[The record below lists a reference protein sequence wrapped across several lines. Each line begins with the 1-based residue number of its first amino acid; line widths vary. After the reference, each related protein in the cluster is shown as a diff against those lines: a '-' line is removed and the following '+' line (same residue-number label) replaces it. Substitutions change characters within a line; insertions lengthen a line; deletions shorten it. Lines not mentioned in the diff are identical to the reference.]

1 MSVKRKIMVGLALFI
16 VLVMVGILF
25 LPVLLDLNRYR
36 DRYLP
41 VLEQA
46 LHRPVEIQDVR
57 LTLFPQLGVRMQ
69 GMTIGDDP
77 SFSPQPFVTIPSA
90 AVEIQWLP
98 LLRRQIQVEH
108 VRLQDPTVHII
119 RRHDGALNI
128 ATVGKD
134 PAFHSP
140 EKAGWNPANALK
152 PLFGVFAVERL
163 SMTGGT
169 LQYEDRAKEPFRAYQ
184 LEQLDLVTDSVQL
197 GQTASLHLKGMVMP
211 NQLPLEMT
219 GRFGPLQSPFDLS
232 MLDLAGSIDRVEGTA
247 QGQVMDGRLE
257 LDVQISD
264 LSTDD
269 IPLNIALDKPVFV
282 KDLQAHLMASLVPKG
297 SSKTFTG
304 VKIDPLT
311 VDLQLGG
318 TTIHL
323 SGQGTPGRLILS
335 GEAPALA
342 SEDFPWTLSVHR
354 PFSLEQIRFETVI
367 HGPRVDLVLLKAQAF
382 RGNLEAHG
390 RWDGTP
396 AVPLLSFQGTFTNF
410 SVESM
415 TQALRSSSPRLTG
428 TGELHWN
435 LAGAAHSP
443 SGKSNMTGPVRLMIR
458 DGQFVRFDVMQG
470 IEDALQLPDLL
481 DKSTG
486 VTKFSL
492 IDTNV
497 ELEGKGLVIRQL
509 TVEAPDFSMTG
520 AGSLPFDESLNL
532 QGNLAVSRMIGD
544 RIIQRF
550 PMAKVA
556 WHQGRLVL
564 PFTVLGTVQKPL
576 LQLDTQTFGRQ
587 VKSNVERRIE
597 KVLQGDEQE
606 LQQLLEDG
614 ADVLK
619 QLFGQ

>member
-1 MSVKRKIMVGLALFI
+1 MVGLAILIGLVI
-16 VLVMVGILF
+16 VVILL

-36 DRYLP
+36 DQYLP

-46 LHRPVEIQDVR
+46 LHRPVDVQDVR
-57 LTLFPQLGVRMQ
+57 LTLFPKLGFRVRDL
-69 GMTIGDDP
+69 TIGDDP
-77 SFSPQPFVTIPSA
+77 AFNPQAFVTIPFA
-90 AVEIQWLP
+90 EVEIQWLP
-98 LLRRQIQVEH
+98 LLRRHIQVEH

-119 RRHDGALNI
+119 RRHDGALNM

-134 PAFHSP
+134 PALYPP
-140 EKAGWNPANALK
+140 EKVGSNPANALK

-163 SMTGGT
+163 SMSGGI
-169 LQYEDRAKEPFRAYQ
+169 LQYEDRAQEPFRSYH
-184 LEQLDLVTDSVQL
+184 LEQLDVVTNSVQF
-197 GQTASLHLKGMVMP
+197 GQTASLHVKGVVMP
-211 NQLPLEMT
+211 NQLPLKMT
-219 GRFGPLQSPFDLS
+219 GRFGPLQTAFDLP
-232 MLDLAGSIDRVEGTA
+232 MIDLAGRIGSVEGTA
-247 QGQVMDGRLE
+247 KGQVMDGRLE
-257 LDVQISD
+257 LDVQIPD

-269 IPLNIALDKPVFV
+269 MPLNIALDKPVFV
-282 KDLQAHLMASLVPKG
+282 KDLKAHLMASLIPEG
-297 SSKTFTG
+297 PSKPFTG
-304 VKIDPLT
+304 VRIDPLT
-311 VDLQLGG
+311 VDLQMGG
-318 TTIHL
+318 ATIHL

-335 GEAPALA
+335 GEAPTLS
-342 SEDFPWTLSVHR
+342 SEDFPLALSVQR

-367 HGPRVDLVLLKAQAF
+367 QGARVDLVLLKAQAF

-415 TQALRSSSPRLTG
+415 MHAVRSSSHRLTG
-428 TGELHWN
+428 VGELHWTV
-435 LAGAAHSP
+435 ARAAHSP
-443 SGKSNMTGPVRLMIR
+443 SGPSQMTGPVRLMIR
-458 DGQFVRFDVMQG
+458 DGQLVGFDVMQG

-481 DKSTG
+481 EESTG
-486 VTKFSL
+486 ATKFSL
-492 IDTNV
+492 FDTNV

-520 AGSLPFDESLNL
+520 VGSLAFDESLNL
-532 QGNLAVSRMIGD
+532 QGNLAVSRTFGE

-556 WHQGRLVL
+556 WHQGKLVL

-576 LQLDTQTFGRQ
+576 LQLDTQSLGHK
-587 VKSNVERRIE
+587 VKTNVERRIE

-606 LQQLLEDG
+606 LQQLLQDG

>member
-1 MSVKRKIMVGLALFI
+1 MVGLALI
-16 VLVMVGILF
+16 IILVFVAILF

-46 LHRPVEIQDVR
+46 LHRPVDVQDVR
-57 LTLFPQLGVRMQ
+57 LTVFPQLGFRVRNL
-69 GMTIGDDP
+69 TIGDDP
-77 SFSPQPFVTIPSA
+77 AFSPQAFVTIPSVE
-90 AVEIQWLP
+90 VEIQWLP
-98 LLRRQIQVEH
+98 LLRRHIQVEH

-119 RRHDGALNI
+119 RRHDGALNM
-128 ATVGKD
+128 ATIGKH
-134 PAFHSP
+134 PALHSP
-140 EKAGWNPANALK
+140 EKAGSNPANALK

-169 LQYEDRAKEPFRAYQ
+169 LQYEDRAKEPFRSYH
-184 LEQLDLVTDSVQL
+184 LEQLELVTDSVQL

-219 GRFGPLQSPFDLS
+219 GRIGPIQSTFDLP
-232 MLDLAGSIDRVEGTA
+232 MIDLAGSIGRVEGTA
-247 QGQVMDGRLE
+247 QGQVMGGRLE

-264 LSTDD
+264 LSTNDM
-269 IPLNIALDKPVFV
+269 PLNIALDKPVFV
-282 KDLQAHLMASLVPKG
+282 KDLQAHLMASLIPKE
-297 SSKTFTG
+297 SPKPFTG
-304 VKIDPLT
+304 VRIDPLT
-311 VDLQLGG
+311 VELQTGEA
-318 TTIHL
+318 TIHL
-323 SGQGTPGRLILS
+323 SGQGTLGRLILS
-335 GEAPALA
+335 GEAPTLS
-342 SEDFPWTLSVHR
+342 SEDFPWVLSVQR

-367 HGPRVDLVLLKAQAF
+367 QGPRVDLVFLKAQAF
-382 RGNLEAHG
+382 GGNLEAHG
-390 RWDGTP
+390 RWDGPP
-396 AVPLLSFQGTFTNF
+396 AVPLLSFQGTLTNF

-415 TQALRSSSPRLTG
+415 MQALRSSSHRLTG
-428 TGELHWN
+428 VGELHWIV
-435 LAGAAHSP
+435 ARAAHSP
-443 SGKSNMTGPVRLMIR
+443 SGPSKMTGPIRLMIR
-458 DGQFVRFDVMQG
+458 DGQLVGFDVMQG

-481 DKSTG
+481 EESTG
-486 VTKFSL
+486 ATKFSL

-509 TVEAPDFSMTG
+509 NVEAPDFSMTG
-520 AGSLPFDESLNL
+520 VGSLAFDESLNL
-532 QGNLAVSRMIGD
+532 QGNLAVSRTIGD

-564 PFTVLGTVQKPL
+564 PFTVMGTVQKPL
-576 LQLDTQTFGRQ
+576 LQLDTQSFGHQ
-587 VKSNVERRIE
+587 VKTNVERRIE

-606 LQQLLEDG
+606 LQQLLQDG

>member
-1 MSVKRKIMVGLALFI
+1 MSVKRKIMVGLALII

-90 AVEIQWLP
+90 EVEIQWLA

-119 RRHDGALNI
+119 RRHDGALNM

-140 EKAGWNPANALK
+140 EKASWNPANALK
-152 PLFGVFAVERL
+152 PLFGVLAVERL

-169 LQYEDRAKEPFRAYQ
+169 LQYEDRAKEPFRAYR

-197 GQTASLHLKGMVMP
+197 GQTANLHLKGMVMP
-211 NQLPLEMT
+211 NQVPLEMT
-219 GRFGPLQSPFDLS
+219 GRFGPLQSTFDLS
-232 MLDLAGSIDRVEGTA
+232 MLDLAGSIGRVEGTA

-269 IPLNIALDKPVFV
+269 MPLNIALDKPVFV
-282 KDLQAHLMASLVPKG
+282 KDLQAHLMASLIPKG

-311 VDLQLGG
+311 VDLQTGG
-318 TTIHL
+318 ATIHL

-335 GEAPALA
+335 GEAPTLS
-342 SEDFPWTLSVHR
+342 SEDFPWALSVQR

-367 HGPRVDLVLLKAQAF
+367 QGTRVDLVFLKAKAF

-390 RWDGTP
+390 RWDGTT
-396 AVPLLSFQGTFTNF
+396 AAPLLSFQGTLTNF

-415 TQALRSSSPRLTG
+415 MQALRSSSHRLTG
-428 TGELHWN
+428 VGELHWIV
-435 LAGAAHSP
+435 GRAAHSP
-443 SGKSNMTGPVRLMIR
+443 SGPSKMTGPIRLMIR
-458 DGQFVRFDVMQG
+458 DGQLVGFDVMQG

-481 DKSTG
+481 EESTG
-486 VTKFSL
+486 ATKFSL

-509 TVEAPDFSMTG
+509 NVEAPDFSMTG
-520 AGSLPFDESLNL
+520 VGSLAFDESLNL
-532 QGNLAVSRMIGD
+532 QGNLAVSRTIGD

-564 PFTVLGTVQKPL
+564 PFTVMGTVQKPL
-576 LQLDTQTFGRQ
+576 LQLDTQSFGQQ
-587 VKSNVERRIE
+587 VKTNVERRIE

-606 LQQLLEDG
+606 LQQLLQDG
-614 ADVLK
+614 ADVMK